1 METTKNKFIAVAYEL
16 FAEDETGC
24 HIVEKATADKPFTFI
39 SGFGIVLSDFEAALV
54 GLDNGAEF
62 DFTLTPEQAYGNYE
76 EERVLE
82 LDREMFCIDGRFDHE
97 HIRIDAIV
105 PLQNQEGD
113 RFMARVL
120 DIRDQTVVM
129 DLNHP
134 LAGKTLNFRGNVVL
148 TRDATDDE
156 VSLLIRQLTG
166 DGGCGGCGGCD
177 DGECGDGCEKHEGH
191 CGKHKEG
198 GCCHHS

>member
-1 METTKNKFIAVAYEL
+1 MDIIQQNFFRLIRCGV
-16 FAEDETGC
+16 F
-24 HIVEKATADKPFTFI
+24 
-39 SGFGIVLSDFEAALV
+39 
-54 GLDNGAEF
+54 
-62 DFTLTPEQAYGNYE
+62 NYE

-177 DGECGDGCEKHEGH
+177 DGECGEGCEKNEGHCEKHEGH